1 MEEAAAERRY
11 KAFISY
17 RHRPLDMAIAKKL
30 HKRIERYVIPKDLRK
45 NEEKKLGLVFR
56 DQDELPIANNLYTSD
71 CTPSSTEDRRAA
83 A

>member
-30 HKRIERYVIPKDLRK
+30 HKRIERYVIPKDL
-45 NEEKKLGLVFR
+45 
-56 DQDELPIANNLYTSD
+56 
-71 CTPSSTEDRRAA
+71 
-83 A
+83 